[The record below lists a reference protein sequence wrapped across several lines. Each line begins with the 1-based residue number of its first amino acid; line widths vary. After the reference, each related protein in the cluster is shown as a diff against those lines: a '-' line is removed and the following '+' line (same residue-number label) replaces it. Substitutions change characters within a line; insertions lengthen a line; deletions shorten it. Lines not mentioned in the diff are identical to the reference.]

1 MKLEGTPMISS
12 SAAITMTAAMA
23 APAIFKALMATF
35 QTGQVELIPE
45 WATRSKEPKN
55 NPGLL
60 QSYVTYDTL
69 PGRRIGPTP
78 FDGWSGRHCN
88 EQSGRICGH
97 SENESDVRRPWR
109 RRTGADLEPLP
120 HPECRRRRGVVPEG
134 RSRRR
139 PVRGPPRPDPH

>member
-1 MKLEGTPMISS
+1 MKPDGTPMISS
-12 SAAITMTAAMA
+12 SIAMTMTAAMA
-23 APAIFKALMATF
+23 APAIFTALMTTF

-45 WATRSKEPKN
+45 WANRSKEPKN

-69 PGRRIGPTP
+69 PGRRIGPAL

-97 SENESDVRRPWR
+97 SENEYNVLRLRR
-109 RRTGADLEPLP
+109 
-120 HPECRRRRGVVPEG
+120 
-134 RSRRR
+134 
-139 PVRGPPRPDPH
+139 